1 MEKTEINDESYKGL
15 IADAV
20 AKWLATVDDGLEMPG
35 VKSGESV
42 VAADR
47 VFDELARYAKACG
60 AGLNESGNT
69 LIDEICRRCECRD
82 SVLRVS
88 DVQRARKD
96 IEAGY
101 EISLVTEVFNDLLD
115 NVHND
120 EVYDNASIE
129 TAMKALKDKSASKE
143 DIKIKIGLATEYLAI
158 LEKSEGKW
166 MDIEDAK
173 EELRT
178 RDGMSESEREH
189 FKSEIEDWEK
199 EHDGMVD
206 KINGMKAEVDKVFS
220 EFSTENNF
228 NLDDIE
234 KR

>member
-20 AKWLATVDDGLEMPG
+20 AKWLATTDDGLERP
-35 VKSGESV
+35 SV
-42 VAADR
+42 ENGSSVIAADR

-82 SVLRVS
+82 SVLRIS
-88 DVQRARKD
+88 DVQRVRKD

-101 EISLVTEVFNDLLD
+101 EISLVTEVFNNLLD

-120 EVYDNASIE
+120 EAYDNASIE

-143 DIKIKIGLATEYLAI
+143 DIEKKIGLATEYLAA
-158 LEKSEGKW
+158 LDKMEGLD
-166 MDIEDAK
+166 MNISDAK
-173 EELRT
+173 EELST
-178 RDGMSESEREH
+178 REGMSESERKY
-189 FKSEIEDWEK
+189 FKSEIDGWEK
-199 EHDGMVD
+199 EQDKTND

-220 EFSTENNF
+220 GFSTENNF
-228 NLDDIE
+228 DLDKIE
-234 KR
+234 K